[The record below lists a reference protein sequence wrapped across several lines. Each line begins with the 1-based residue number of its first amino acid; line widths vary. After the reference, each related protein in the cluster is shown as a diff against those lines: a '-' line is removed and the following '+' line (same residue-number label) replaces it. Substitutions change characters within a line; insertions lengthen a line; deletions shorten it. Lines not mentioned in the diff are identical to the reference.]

1 MFDLKSDTQ
10 KQPAS
15 ALHIYNWQIHFSFEH
30 VDSESEQ
37 TDVHLYNKMN
47 GMSAD

>member
-30 VDSESEQ
+30 VDSER
-37 TDVHLYNKMN
+37 TN
-47 GMSAD
+47 GCTFVQQDEWHVG